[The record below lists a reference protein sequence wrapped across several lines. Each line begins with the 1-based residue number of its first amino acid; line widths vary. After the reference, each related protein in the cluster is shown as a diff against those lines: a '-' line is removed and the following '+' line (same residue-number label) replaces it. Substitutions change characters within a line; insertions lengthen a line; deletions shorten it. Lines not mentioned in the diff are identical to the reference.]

1 MAFMESPRAGA
12 RIAYDESCY
21 AREGEEGVRKLSRRE
36 KGLVGLLAVAAVAF
50 SAWALRH
57 PDAPAVLGRP
67 RAERPL
73 LPVPRI
79 DLARLDAPR
88 AGNEAGRRDL
98 FQFGAAREPEEEASS
113 EGKAPP
119 AAFAPPPS
127 GAAGPGGAGGGAP
140 GDAVASG
147 LVTPSLPPLNLK
159 YIGSV
164 ENKAGV
170 KVAVLLTDRK
180 EILTG
185 QAGQV
190 VANRY
195 RIARIGLE
203 SVDLEDV
210 GSGQSRRIPLMGN
223 CV

>member
-1 MAFMESPRAGA
+1 
-12 RIAYDESCY
+12 
-21 AREGEEGVRKLSRRE
+21 VRKLSRRE
-36 KGLVGLLAVAAVAF
+36 KGLLGLLAVAGVAL
-50 SAWALRH
+50 SAWVLRH

-67 RAERPL
+67 RPERPL
-73 LPVPRI
+73 PPVPRI
-79 DLARLDAPR
+79 DLARIDAPR
-88 AGNEAGRRDL
+88 AQSEAGRRDL
-98 FQFGAAREPEEEASS
+98 FAFGPAGQPEEE
-113 EGKAPP
+113 GPPP
-119 AAFAPPPS
+119 ASIATPPP
-127 GAAGPGGAGGGAP
+127 GPGGSAGGTG
-140 GDAVASG
+140 GEAVASG
-147 LVTPSLPPLNLK
+147 PVTPSLPPLNLK

-180 EILTG
+180 EVLTG

-210 GSGQSRRIPLMGN
+210 GSGQSRRLPLKGN
-223 CV
+223 